1 MAKYMKR
8 LQVIPILVM
17 LILVFQGINSY
28 VSEDQISTLG
38 VIENDNI
45 VKELDNLPNIIF
57 MIGDGMGVEQ
67 LKAASM
73 VEYGVLNGT
82 IMDYEFSDYG
92 LYGTND
98 IENKT
103 TDSAA
108 AGTALS
114 TGQLTNYGRVGMKS
128 NGETYV
134 KNILEYL
141 RYDFG
146 YSSGIVSTTH
156 IAHATPA
163 TYVAHSNSRHN
174 YEEILSQMLNHELE
188 VILGGGQN
196 AAYIGNKNKAKTLAK
211 NSGYDDIAT
220 NREELMKYTNTS
232 EKLFGIFGQYQFEG
246 GTYESHMPYELWRNT
261 TLDPSLIEMTEAA
274 INVLEKNPNPF
285 FLMVEGGRIDH
296 AGHRSF
302 NTEDAYETK
311 NQLNIIETIFFEKS
325 VKKAL
330 EFAKN
335 DGNTIVIVCSD
346 HETGGMK
353 LIDYSGLSTDD
364 LPNKDMNRIDQMSK
378 RLERISLLN
387 VTWQGTAHT
396 DTFVPIYAYGLNID
410 NFNVNQIIDIFW
422 ILNEELG
429 SFPVIDDYKF
439 TMNDGVL
446 DYYVSLKDL
455 DTSATKI
462 NLFAISNDE
471 ISIMN
476 EINIEFNNM
485 AIMNYNNSMNIEF
498 NETVEFFIE
507 IMDGNNSVFSLG
519 SQNNLIAQQV
529 EHLKPIFETTT
540 ITQSSSNQT
549 LSETM
554 LNSTIVSTS
563 TEINENTE
571 GDTTISSKTSNE
583 NIYFHAIPLWL
594 SGYAIVYIRR
604 KKLN

>member
-1 MAKYMKR
+1 MKK
-8 LQVIPILVM
+8 LQVIPILIM

-28 VSEDQISTLG
+28 VSEDPISTLG
-38 VIENDNI
+38 VVENNNI
-45 VKELDNLPNIIF
+45 AKELNNLPNIIF

-67 LKAASM
+67 LKAASI
-73 VEYGVLNGT
+73 VEYGMLNGT
-82 IMDYEFSDYG
+82 IMDYEFSNYG

-114 TGQLTNYGRVGMKS
+114 TGQLTNYGRIGMKS

-174 YEEILSQMLNHELE
+174 YEEILDQMLNHELE

-274 INVLEKNPNPF
+274 INVLDNNQKPF

-302 NTEDAYETK
+302 NTEEAYETK

-325 VKKAL
+325 VKKAM

-353 LIDYSGLSTDD
+353 LIDYSGLSKDD
-364 LPNKDMNRIDQMSK
+364 IPNKDMNRIDQMSK

-396 DTFVPIYAYGLNID
+396 DTFVPIYAYGLNVD
-410 NFNVNQIIDIFW
+410 NFDVDQIIDVFW

-439 TMNDGVL
+439 TINDGVL

-462 NLFAISNDE
+462 NLFAMSNNA
-471 ISIMN
+471 ISIVN

-498 NETVEFFIE
+498 NETVEFFFE
-507 IMDGNNSVFSLG
+507 IMDDNNSVFSIG
-519 SQNNLIAQQV
+519 SAHNLMAQNVDHIR
-529 EHLKPIFETTT
+529 PTFETTNT
-540 ITQSSSNQT
+540 NVTSNETQSDS
-549 LSETM
+549 TM
-554 LNSTIVSTS
+554 NGTMIPTN
-563 TEINENTE
+563 TEINDNTE
-571 GDTTISSKTSNE
+571 VNTMISSTTTNE
-583 NIYFHAIPLWL
+583 SVYFHALPLWL
-594 SGYAIVYIRR
+594 SGYVIVYIMR

>member
-1 MAKYMKR
+1 
-8 LQVIPILVM
+8 
-17 LILVFQGINSY
+17 
-28 VSEDQISTLG
+28 
-38 VIENDNI
+38 
-45 VKELDNLPNIIF
+45 
-57 MIGDGMGVEQ
+57 
-67 LKAASM
+67 
-73 VEYGVLNGT
+73 
-82 IMDYEFSDYG
+82 
-92 LYGTND
+92 
-98 IENKT
+98 
-103 TDSAA
+103 
-108 AGTALS
+108 
-114 TGQLTNYGRVGMKS
+114 
-128 NGETYV
+128 
-134 KNILEYL
+134 
-141 RYDFG
+141 
-146 YSSGIVSTTH
+146 
-156 IAHATPA
+156 
-163 TYVAHSNSRHN
+163 
-174 YEEILSQMLNHELE
+174 
-188 VILGGGQN
+188 
-196 AAYIGNKNKAKTLAK
+196 
-211 NSGYDDIAT
+211 
-220 NREELMKYTNTS
+220 
-232 EKLFGIFGQYQFEG
+232 
-246 GTYESHMPYELWRNT
+246 
-261 TLDPSLIEMTEAA
+261 
-274 INVLEKNPNPF
+274 
-285 FLMVEGGRIDH
+285 MVEGGRIDH

-302 NTEDAYETK
+302 NTEEAYETK

-439 TMNDGVL
+439 TINDGVL

-507 IMDGNNSVFSLG
+507 IMDGNNSIFSLG
-519 SQNNLIAQQV
+519 SENNLIAQQV

-554 LNSTIVSTS
+554 LDSTIVSTS

-583 NIYFHAIPLWL
+583 NVYFHAIPLWL
-594 SGYAIVYIRR
+594 SGYAIVYIKR